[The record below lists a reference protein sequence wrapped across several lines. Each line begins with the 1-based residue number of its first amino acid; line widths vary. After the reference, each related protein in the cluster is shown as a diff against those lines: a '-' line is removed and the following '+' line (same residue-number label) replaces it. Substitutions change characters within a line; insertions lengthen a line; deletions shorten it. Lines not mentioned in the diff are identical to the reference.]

1 MAARMGERDAVS
13 LLLAHKADINSR
25 NKEGDTALHLAAFND
40 HVDVADLLLAGK
52 ADANVR
58 NNLGNTP
65 LKTAALKDNNDVV
78 ELLRQHHGR

>member
-1 MAARMGERDAVS
+1 
-13 LLLAHKADINSR
+13 
-25 NKEGDTALHLAAFND
+25 
-40 HVDVADLLLAGK
+40 VDVADLLLAGK